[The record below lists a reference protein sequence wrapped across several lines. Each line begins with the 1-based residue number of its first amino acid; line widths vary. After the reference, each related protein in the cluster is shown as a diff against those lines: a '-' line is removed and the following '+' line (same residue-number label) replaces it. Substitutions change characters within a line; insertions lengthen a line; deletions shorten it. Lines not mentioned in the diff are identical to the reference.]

1 MRGWDVVGADSYPGL
16 GQSFGGAAWPAAMR
30 FGTTIR
36 HASSTIWWM
45 NACEL
50 GPGAG
55 MKSAMHLHLDG
66 NIPGT
71 A

>member
-1 MRGWDVVGADSYPGL
+1 
-16 GQSFGGAAWPAAMR
+16 MR

-66 NIPGT
+66 NIPGM